1 MQLSRT
7 LVETEPSKSTP
18 PIVVERHG
26 GGGGE
31 LLVGDYLNVDLAE
44 ATIFAEPGAFGSGA
58 TELLT
63 ACEGRGCHNDRG

>member
-1 MQLSRT
+1 M
-7 LVETEPSKSTP
+7 
-18 PIVVERHG
+18 ERHG